1 MGVGKI
7 GKIWQA
13 RYRDVRS
20 IKGISRGLSVSRAM
34 VRKVLRSEATS
45 FSYEHRTQPRPLMAA
60 LALFYSKALG
70 RRAAPDRSPLR
81 WMRRSPLI
89 IAAFE
94 RA

>member
-1 MGVGKI
+1 MGKI

-34 VRKVLRSEATS
+34 FRKVLRSEATS

-60 LALFYSKALG
+60 LALFLLEGTGAQGCS
-70 RRAAPDRSPLR
+70 
-81 WMRRSPLI
+81 
-89 IAAFE
+89 
-94 RA
+94 